1 MGDDRTV
8 ETHANERTDTETE
21 AMTDFLEF
29 AGRRARV
36 ISAERAKKKATV
48 SRLQWE

>member
-1 MGDDRTV
+1 MEDDSTV

-36 ISAERAKKKATV
+36 GCLLDEGRESAAACC
-48 SRLQWE
+48 